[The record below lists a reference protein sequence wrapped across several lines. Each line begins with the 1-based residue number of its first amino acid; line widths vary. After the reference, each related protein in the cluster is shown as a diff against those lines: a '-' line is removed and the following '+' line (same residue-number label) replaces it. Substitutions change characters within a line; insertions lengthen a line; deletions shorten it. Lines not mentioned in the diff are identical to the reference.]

1 MSMSSGEKI
10 LSDRQAQQM
19 AYSQDGAR
27 ADSES
32 DPGGDIELEL
42 CALDLEDSEM
52 AAQVVD
58 LSNRD

>member
-1 MSMSSGEKI
+1 
-10 LSDRQAQQM
+10 M

-42 CALDLEDSEM
+42 CALDLAESEIP
-52 AAQVVD
+52 AQVVV
-58 LSNRD
+58 L

>member
-1 MSMSSGEKI
+1 MSDLQS
-10 LSDRQAQQM
+10 QQM

-42 CALDLEDSEM
+42 CALDLAESEIP
-52 AAQVVD
+52 AQVVV
-58 LSNRD
+58 L